1 MPFLALYIACD
12 RGIVQYQL
20 SEPLPDSLDASVCS
34 ALILDYPVFWE
45 KKKRKEKLLLRDLA
59 ETPLGTLSDEM
70 NRTKFCQKYENRSAK
85 KSTIERCAAKASV
98 LTS

>member
-34 ALILDYPVFWE
+34 ALNLDYPVFLGE
-45 KKKRKEKLLLRDLA
+45 KKEKKNSC
-59 ETPLGTLSDEM
+59 LGTLSDEM